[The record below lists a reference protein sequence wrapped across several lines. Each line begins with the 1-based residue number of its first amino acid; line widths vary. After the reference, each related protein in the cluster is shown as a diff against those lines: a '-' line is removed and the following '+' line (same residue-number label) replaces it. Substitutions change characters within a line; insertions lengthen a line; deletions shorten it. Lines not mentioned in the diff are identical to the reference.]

1 MNKRSAGISALFLW
15 MGGCMLAC
23 SGICLWTIRRSE
35 AAFYTRASLLMS
47 AAPENAGKMMQALK
61 SGLPEQE
68 AAGAG
73 LLKRYGYESGLFAL
87 SDFAGLTLRLL
98 FLFLLLTAAGFFCDR
113 WDKKRRE
120 RRIGELS
127 GCLARINRGEYDLG
141 IGSDEDEYSRLQDEI
156 YKTVVTLR
164 ESREEAAEGRQK
176 LSENLTDISHQLKTP
191 LTSISLLQELLEEQV
206 KGEEGKELLER
217 MEQQTEH
224 IRGLVSAL
232 LTLSRLD
239 AGVLILE
246 KKTVDLQELLSSAEE
261 TVRSLTDYRKQILF
275 TEGADGLQLTCDLG
289 WTAEALAN
297 ILKNC
302 SEHSPEGG
310 HIFIRAQQNFIYTR
324 IEIEDE
330 GPGLTPEE
338 CKKIFDRFYQ
348 GRKSFRENVGV
359 GLSMAKSLIE
369 SQNGEIRAEN
379 RKGGGARF
387 VIDFYSVS
395 ENSAGDMEKLGK

>member
-1 MNKRSAGISALFLW
+1 MNRKSAGISALIVW

-23 SGICLWTIRRSE
+23 SVICLWAIRRSE

-47 AAPENAGKMMQALK
+47 AAPESAGKMMQALK

-73 LLKRYGYESGLFAL
+73 LLKRYGYEAGLFAFH
-87 SDFAGLTLRLL
+87 DFAGLAVRLS
-98 FLFLLLTAAGFFCDR
+98 FCFLLLGAAGFFCYW
-113 WDKKRRE
+113 WDKKRRG
-120 RRIGELS
+120 RRVGELS
-127 GCLARINRGEYDLG
+127 GYLARINRGEYDMA
-141 IGSDEDEYSRLQDEI
+141 ISSAEDEYSRLQDEI
-156 YKTVVTLR
+156 YKTVIKLR

-191 LTSISLLQELLEEQV
+191 LTSISLLEELLEEQV
-206 KGEEGKELLER
+206 EGEEGRQLLER

-239 AGVLILE
+239 AGVLVLE
-246 KKTVDLQELLSSAEE
+246 KKTVDLQELLTSAAES
-261 TVRSLTDYRKQILF
+261 VRSLADHRKQKILM
-275 TEGADGLQLTCDLG
+275 EGAEGLQLSCDLG

-310 HIFIRAQQNFIYTR
+310 CIFIRAQQNFIYTR

-330 GPGLTPEE
+330 GPGLSPEE
-338 CKKIFDRFYQ
+338 CKRIFERFYQ
-348 GRKSFRENVGV
+348 GRKSGRENVGV

-379 RKGGGARF
+379 RKNGGARF
-387 VIDFYSVS
+387 VIDFYSDGG
-395 ENSAGDMEKLGK
+395 NPAQDL

>member
-1 MNKRSAGISALFLW
+1 MNRKSAGISALCLW

-35 AAFYTRASLLMS
+35 AAFYTRASLLIS
-47 AAPENAGKMMQALK
+47 AAPESAGKMMQALK
-61 SGLPEQE
+61 NGLPEQE

-73 LLKRYGYESGLFAL
+73 LLKRYGYEAGMFAPR
-87 SDFAGLTLRLL
+87 DFAGLAVRLL
-98 FLFLLLTAAGFFCDR
+98 LCFLLLGAAGFFCYLWDR
-113 WDKKRRE
+113 RRRE

-127 GCLARINRGEYDLG
+127 GYLARINRGEYDTG

-156 YKTVVTLR
+156 YKTVVKLR
-164 ESREEAAEGRQK
+164 ESREEAAEGRRK

-191 LTSISLLQELLEEQV
+191 LTSISLLQELLEEQTE
-206 KGEEGKELLER
+206 GEEGRQLLAR

-224 IRGLVSAL
+224 IRGLVSSL

-239 AGVLILE
+239 AGVLVLE
-246 KKTVDLQELLSSAEE
+246 KKTVDLQELLSSATEA
-261 TVRSLTDYRKQILF
+261 VRSLTEHRKQKIL
-275 TEGADGLQLTCDLG
+275 TEGAEGLQLSCDLG
-289 WTAEALAN
+289 WTGEALAN

-310 HIFIRAQQNFIYTR
+310 RIFIHAQQNLIYTR

-330 GPGLTPEE
+330 GPGLAPEE
-338 CKKIFDRFYQ
+338 CKRIFDRFYQ
-348 GRKSFRENVGV
+348 GRKSARENVGV

-379 RKGGGARF
+379 RKNGGARF
-387 VIDFYSVS
+387 VIDFYRDG
-395 ENSAGDMEKLGK
+395 ENAAQAKKN

>member
-1 MNKRSAGISALFLW
+1 MNRKSAGVSALIVW

-47 AAPENAGKMMQALK
+47 AAPESAGKMMQALK

-73 LLKRYGYESGLFAL
+73 LLKRYGYEAGLFAAH
-87 SDFAGLTLRLL
+87 DFAGLAMRLL
-98 FLFLLLTAAGFFCDR
+98 FCFLLLGAAGFLCYQ

-127 GCLARINRGEYDLG
+127 GYLARINRGEYDTG
-141 IGSDEDEYSRLQDEI
+141 IGSAEDEYSRLQDEI
-156 YKTVVTLR
+156 YKTVVKLR

-206 KGEEGKELLER
+206 EGEEGKQLLER
-217 MEQQTEH
+217 MEHQTEH
-224 IRGLVSAL
+224 IRGLISAL

-239 AGVLILE
+239 AGVLVLE
-246 KKTVDLQELLSSAEE
+246 KNTVDLQELLSSAAES
-261 TVRSLTDYRKQILF
+261 VRSLTDHKKQKIL
-275 TEGADGLQLTCDLG
+275 TEGAEGLQLSCDLG

-302 SEHSPEGG
+302 SEHLPEGG
-310 HIFIRAQQNFIYTR
+310 RIFIRAQQNFIYTR

-330 GPGLTPEE
+330 GPGLSPEE
-338 CKKIFDRFYQ
+338 CKKIFERFYQ
-348 GRKSFRENVGV
+348 GRKSARENVGV

-379 RKGGGARF
+379 RKNGGARF
-387 VIDFYSVS
+387 VIDFYSSS
-395 ENSAGDMEKLGK
+395 EKPARDMAK

>member
-1 MNKRSAGISALFLW
+1 MNRKSAGVSALIVW

-47 AAPENAGKMMQALK
+47 AAPESAGKMMQALK

-73 LLKRYGYESGLFAL
+73 LLKRYGYEAGLFAAH
-87 SDFAGLTLRLL
+87 DFAGLAVRLL
-98 FLFLLLTAAGFFCDR
+98 FCFLLLGAAGFLCYQ

-127 GCLARINRGEYDLG
+127 GYLARINRGEYDTG
-141 IGSDEDEYSRLQDEI
+141 IGSAEDEYSRLQDEI
-156 YKTVVTLR
+156 YKTVVKLR

-206 KGEEGKELLER
+206 EGEEGKQLLER
-217 MEQQTEH
+217 MEHQTEH
-224 IRGLVSAL
+224 IRGLISAL

-239 AGVLILE
+239 AGVLVLE
-246 KKTVDLQELLSSAEE
+246 KNTVDLQELLSSAAES
-261 TVRSLTDYRKQILF
+261 VRSLTDHKKQKIL
-275 TEGADGLQLTCDLG
+275 TEGAEGLQLSCDLG

-330 GPGLTPEE
+330 GPGLSPEE
-338 CKKIFDRFYQ
+338 CKKIFERFYQ
-348 GRKSFRENVGV
+348 GRKSARENVGV

-379 RKGGGARF
+379 RKNGGARF
-387 VIDFYSVS
+387 VIDFYSSS
-395 ENSAGDMEKLGK
+395 EKPARDMAK

>member
-1 MNKRSAGISALFLW
+1 MNRKSAGVSALIVW

-47 AAPENAGKMMQALK
+47 AAPESAGKMMQALK

-73 LLKRYGYESGLFAL
+73 LLKRYGYEAGLFAVH
-87 SDFAGLTLRLL
+87 DFAGLAVRLL
-98 FLFLLLTAAGFFCDR
+98 FCFLLLGAAGFLCYQ

-127 GCLARINRGEYDLG
+127 GYLARINRGEYDTG
-141 IGSDEDEYSRLQDEI
+141 IGSAEDEYSRLQDEI
-156 YKTVVTLR
+156 YKTVVKLR

-206 KGEEGKELLER
+206 EGEEGKQLLER
-217 MEQQTEH
+217 MEHQTEH
-224 IRGLVSAL
+224 IRGLISAL

-239 AGVLILE
+239 AGVLVLE
-246 KKTVDLQELLSSAEE
+246 KNTVDLQELLSSAAES
-261 TVRSLTDYRKQILF
+261 VRSMTDHKKQKIL
-275 TEGADGLQLTCDLG
+275 TEGAEGLQLSCDLG

-330 GPGLTPEE
+330 GPGLSPEE
-338 CKKIFDRFYQ
+338 CKKIFERFYQ
-348 GRKSFRENVGV
+348 GRKSARENVGV

-379 RKGGGARF
+379 RKNGGAKF
-387 VIDFYSVS
+387 VIDFYSSS
-395 ENSAGDMEKLGK
+395 EKPARDMAK

>member
-1 MNKRSAGISALFLW
+1 MNRKSAGVSALIVW

-47 AAPENAGKMMQALK
+47 AAPESAGKMMQALK

-68 AAGAG
+68 AAGTG
-73 LLKRYGYESGLFAL
+73 LLKRYGYEAGLFAAH
-87 SDFAGLTLRLL
+87 DFAGLAVRLL
-98 FLFLLLTAAGFFCDR
+98 FCFLLLGAAGFLCYQ

-127 GCLARINRGEYDLG
+127 GYLARINRGEYDTG
-141 IGSDEDEYSRLQDEI
+141 IGSAEDEYSRLQDEI
-156 YKTVVTLR
+156 YKTVVKLR

-206 KGEEGKELLER
+206 EGEEGKQLFER
-217 MEQQTEH
+217 MEHQTEH
-224 IRGLVSAL
+224 IRGLISAL

-239 AGVLILE
+239 AGVLVLE
-246 KKTVDLQELLSSAEE
+246 KNTVDLQELLSSAAES
-261 TVRSLTDYRKQILF
+261 VRSLTDHKKQKIL
-275 TEGADGLQLTCDLG
+275 TEGAEGLQLSCDLG
-289 WTAEALAN
+289 WTAEAMAN

-310 HIFIRAQQNFIYTR
+310 RIFIRAQQNFIYTR

-330 GPGLTPEE
+330 GPGLSPEE
-338 CKKIFDRFYQ
+338 CKKIFERFYQ
-348 GRKSFRENVGV
+348 GRKSARENVGV

-379 RKGGGARF
+379 RKNGGARF
-387 VIDFYSVS
+387 VIDFYSSS
-395 ENSAGDMEKLGK
+395 EKPARDMAK

>member
-1 MNKRSAGISALFLW
+1 MNRKSAGVSALIVW

-47 AAPENAGKMMQALK
+47 AAPESAGKMMQALK

-73 LLKRYGYESGLFAL
+73 LLKRYGYEAGLFAAH
-87 SDFAGLTLRLL
+87 DFAGLAMRLL
-98 FLFLLLTAAGFFCDR
+98 FCFLLLGAAGFLCYQ

-127 GCLARINRGEYDLG
+127 GYLARINRGEYDTG
-141 IGSDEDEYSRLQDEI
+141 IGSAEDEYSRLQDEI
-156 YKTVVTLR
+156 YKTVVKLR

-206 KGEEGKELLER
+206 EGEEGKQLLER
-217 MEQQTEH
+217 MEHQTEH
-224 IRGLVSAL
+224 IRGLISAL

-239 AGVLILE
+239 AGVLVLE
-246 KKTVDLQELLSSAEE
+246 KNTVDLQELLSSAAES
-261 TVRSLTDYRKQILF
+261 VRSLTDHKKQKIL
-275 TEGADGLQLTCDLG
+275 TEGAEGPQLSCDLG

-310 HIFIRAQQNFIYTR
+310 RIFIRAQQNFIYTR

-330 GPGLTPEE
+330 GPGLSPEE
-338 CKKIFDRFYQ
+338 CKKIFERFYQ
-348 GRKSFRENVGV
+348 GRKSARENVGV

-379 RKGGGARF
+379 RKNGGAKF
-387 VIDFYSVS
+387 VIDFYSSS
-395 ENSAGDMEKLGK
+395 EKPARDMAK